1 MKKIYSIIAVLCMVF
16 TTAMAQNV
24 NEKSFAELAD
34 RMALKNLVDT
44 FSVLADQ
51 KNTEAQKWLFTED
64 AVVDSY
70 IGDQKGISLVGR
82 ENIGNAFGSYLAL
95 FDTVYHINGQQTV
108 SIDGDT
114 VTGTAYCQVVLIGDE
129 NGKKMMTTQ
138 GVYYNDEYVRQD
150 GKWLIKHRTSHFTWR
165 TQQEYK

>member
-1 MKKIYSIIAVLCMVF
+1 MKKIYCVIIAMCMVF
-16 TTAMAQNV
+16 PAMAQRV
-24 NEKSFAELAD
+24 NENSIAELAD

-51 KNTEAQKWLFTED
+51 KDTEAQKWLFTED

-70 IGDQKGISLVGR
+70 VGDQQGMRLAGR
-82 ENIGNAFGSYLAL
+82 EEIGNAFGAYLAL
-95 FDTVYHINGQQTV
+95 FDIVYHINGQQV
-108 SIDGDT
+108 VKIEGDT
-114 VTGTAYCQVVLIGDE
+114 AKGTAYCQVVLIGDE

-138 GVYYNDEYVRQD
+138 GVYYDDEYVRQES
-150 GKWLIKHRTSHFTWR
+150 KWLIKHRTSHFTWR

>member
-1 MKKIYSIIAVLCMVF
+1 MKKIYCMIVAVCMVF
-16 TTAMAQNV
+16 TAMAQNV
-24 NEKSFAELAD
+24 NESRVAELTD
-34 RMALKNLVDT
+34 RMELKNLVDT

-70 IGDQKGISLVGR
+70 MGDQKGISLVGR
-82 ENIGNAFGSYLAL
+82 ENIGNAFGAYLAL
-95 FDTVYHINGQQTV
+95 FDIVYHINGQQTV
-108 SIDGDT
+108 KIDGDT
-114 VTGTAYCQVVLIGDE
+114 AEGTAYCLVVLIGNE

-138 GVYYNDEYVRQD
+138 GVYYNDEYVRQN

>member
-1 MKKIYSIIAVLCMVF
+1 MKKIYCIIAAICMVF
-16 TTAMAQNV
+16 TSAMAQNM
-24 NEKSFAELAD
+24 NEKRIAELAD

-70 IGDQKGISLVGR
+70 IGDQKGMSLVGR

-108 SIDGDT
+108 SLDGDT
-114 VTGTAYCQVVLIGDE
+114 ATGTAYCQVVLIGNE
-129 NGKKMMTTQ
+129 NGKKIMTTQ
-138 GVYYNDEYVRQD
+138 GVYYNDEYVRQN